1 MRLLLID
8 AGNTR
13 IKWRLHDN
21 QDHISLPASAHGT
34 VALAQLDELPPR
46 WATLTMDAA
55 LIACVADEGVFAR
68 VQTALR
74 QSAQAVPLRRLIPS
88 RLAHGL
94 VNAYVDPAQLGA
106 DRWAAAIG
114 AAALHPGRV
123 LVVASFGTAT
133 TIDLITPRTSQ
144 SGSMTERADFAGG
157 VILPGIELMRASLAR
172 GTARLPLACGSFQDV
187 ADNTDDAIVS
197 GILHAQAGAIE
208 RLSRRARQEASRF
221 TPGLPALCLVGG
233 GAASQILPLLQATDL
248 GVTLVASEDLVLR
261 GLACLSEELSS

>member
-1 MRLLLID
+1 MRHLLID

-21 QDHISLPASAHGT
+21 QDRVNLPGSAHGA
-34 VALAQLDELPPR
+34 VALEQLDELPPR
-46 WATLTMDAA
+46 WATLTIDAA
-55 LIACVADEGVFAR
+55 LMACVADEGIFER

-74 QSAQAVPLRRLIPS
+74 QSAQAVPLRRLVPS

-94 VNAYVDPAQLGA
+94 VNAYVDATQLGA

-114 AAALHPGRV
+114 AAAQHPARV

-133 TIDLITPRTSQ
+133 TIDLVTPRKLHT
-144 SGSMTERADFAGG
+144 GPMTERADFAGG

-172 GTARLPLACGSFQDV
+172 GTARLPLARGSFQDI

-208 RLSRRARQEASRF
+208 RLCRRARHEARLH

-233 GAASQILPLLQATDL
+233 GAAQQVLPLLEQTDL
-248 GVTLVASEDLVLR
+248 GVTLIASDDLVLR
-261 GLACLSEELSS
+261 GLACLCEEPLS